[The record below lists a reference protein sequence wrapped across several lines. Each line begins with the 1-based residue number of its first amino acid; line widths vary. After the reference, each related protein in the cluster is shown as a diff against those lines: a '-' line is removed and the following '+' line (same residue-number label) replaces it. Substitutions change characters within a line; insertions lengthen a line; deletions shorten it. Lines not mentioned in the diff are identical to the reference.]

1 MGWWMDLVVFD
12 LDGTL
17 LNKQQRLSDVTV
29 KTLEKMQ
36 QAGIAYTVATGRT
49 HLAAAACIEAHAFPL
64 WQIYKNG
71 VEWWH
76 PKQQVYRHQGILELA
91 MIDGTLQ
98 AFANNEV
105 TPFIFCLEED
115 GTQSVYY
122 PEPHNHYGNTVFK
135 ELSKHHNLTLFNIE
149 HIPHNARIIN
159 ISALGHPDSLNAI
172 VNDCDDHEHLVA
184 YSGGGI
190 YHPETHWIDIHH
202 NSTCKG
208 SAIEQLKQELN
219 ATNLIVFGDGDNDL
233 TMFKIADEAYATD
246 NAPSYIKAQASGT
259 VGHHNEDGVALF
271 LNKRFAL

>member
-1 MGWWMDLVVFD
+1 MDLVVFD

-17 LNKQQRLSDVTV
+17 LNKQQRLSDVTL

-49 HLAAAACIEAHAFPL
+49 HLAAAPCIESHAFPL

-76 PKQQVYRHQGILELA
+76 PEQQVYRHQGILERA
-91 MIDGTLQ
+91 MIDSTL
-98 AFANNEV
+98 ATFDSHEV
-105 TPFIFCLEED
+105 TPFIFCIEDD

-122 PEPHNHYGNTVFK
+122 PEPHNRYGNMVYK
-135 ELSKHHNLTLFNIE
+135 ELSGHDNLTLLNINQM
-149 HIPHNARIIN
+149 PSDARIIN
-159 ISALGHPDSLNAI
+159 ISALGHPDSLSPI
-172 VNDCDDHEHLVA
+172 VENCAGHEHLIA

-208 SAIEQLKQELN
+208 SAIERLKRELN

-233 TMFKIADEAYATD
+233 TMFKIADESYATD
-246 NAPSYIKAQASGT
+246 NAPNYIKSQASGT
-259 VGHHNEDGVALF
+259 IGHHDEDGVALF
-271 LNKRFAL
+271 LNKRFNL